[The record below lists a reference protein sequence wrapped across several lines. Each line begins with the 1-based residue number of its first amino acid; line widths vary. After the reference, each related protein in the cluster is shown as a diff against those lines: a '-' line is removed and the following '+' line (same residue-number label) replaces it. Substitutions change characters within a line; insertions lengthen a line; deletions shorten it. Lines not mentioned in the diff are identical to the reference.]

1 MHIVFHTPEDAICFS
16 IQVQL
21 NLLCAPWSPV
31 VESGLDKLE
40 ASASWANVNMPM
52 MEHFHASIIKDLPFN
67 GAYKAT
73 EQTAKHGKV
82 APLFSVQAASESALS
97 LQSCKEMPMLCVFH
111 SSSTRPLPVFRGLRV
126 RMGIH
131 SGVANSTSNSKAS
144 DRRTRYGH
152 QFMEIANA
160 VSSLPCG
167 GQIVMTAD
175 TLAQIES
182 MNDLLARVDQQ
193 CQGWR
198 SSLET
203 TKPSSPESEQA
214 AMSILH
220 LGAHV
225 LLKPGAPEPSTR
237 YSCSKTADEISVPP
251 SEDPENCHS
260 EARML
265 KDLSEKQPSTHS
277 LTSAAVLQHHLGD
290 AHDIYQVVPWPLR
303 ARAMYFPPVKS
314 EMEVTPAWEAS
325 PSSKDVTILFTFIEN
340 WTQLKRWERS
350 SASSVGV
357 LSYCLELHDSLVRTL
372 LLEHNGYEVECEDGC
387 FVCAFQVAID
397 AMEFSVA
404 LQEGLLHADWHPN
417 VLTTPWACEQ
427 LTAAQQLLNRGLRVA
442 VGMCTGNAR
451 RYQPSMRTGRMEYFG
466 PIMNHAARVA
476 VAAHGGQILVHSN
489 CLSNTVANPQ
499 MLDLFTASIQS
510 LGQHRL
516 KGITKEVQIFQ
527 VAPQGLEGR
536 VFPPIKTSTTKLM
549 QQDENA
555 DSIFRYGLDHAWPTA
570 RTQGSR
576 SAVDDS
582 ASLREYEKFAARLMS
597 TASSTT
603 GPSEAHYEGFR
614 NATAV

>member
-1 MHIVFHTPEDAICFS
+1 
-16 IQVQL
+16 
-21 NLLCAPWSPV
+21 
-31 VESGLDKLE
+31 
-40 ASASWANVNMPM
+40 

-203 TKPSSPESEQA
+203 NQALLFPSLSSA

-220 LGAHV
+220 LGRHV
-225 LLKPGAPEPSTR
+225 LLKPGLQAPQTR
-237 YSCSKTADEISVPP
+237 
-251 SEDPENCHS
+251 
-260 EARML
+260 
-265 KDLSEKQPSTHS
+265 
-277 LTSAAVLQHHLGD
+277 
-290 AHDIYQVVPWPLR
+290 
-303 ARAMYFPPVKS
+303 
-314 EMEVTPAWEAS
+314 
-325 PSSKDVTILFTFIEN
+325 KDVTILFTFIEN
-340 WTQLKRWERS
+340 WTQLEALERS

-372 LLEHNGYEVECEDGC
+372 LLEHNGYGGRVARTAAS
-387 FVCAFQVAID
+387 CAPSRSPSTHGVQ
-397 AMEFSVA
+397 VA
-404 LQEGLLHADWHPN
+404 LQEGLLHADWHPD

-427 LTAAQQLLNRGLRVA
+427 LTARAAAAEPRPAGR
-442 VGMCTGNAR
+442 GNAR

-466 PIMNHAARVA
+466 PIMNHARASQVRRTAARFWCTA
-476 VAAHGGQILVHSN
+476 N
-489 CLSNTVANPQ
+489 CLSNTVANP
-499 MLDLFTASIQS
+499 QS

-527 VAPQGLEGR
+527 
-536 VFPPIKTSTTKLM
+536 
-549 QQDENA
+549 
-555 DSIFRYGLDHAWPTA
+555 
-570 RTQGSR
+570 

-603 GPSEAHYEGFR
+603 RPRARRTYEASAMRRRFDLLGTSRRAGCDH
-614 NATAV
+614 AKL